1 MSQDIGTQIQDGG
14 VPKPSHLERVWNLF
28 FGTTLPWAPRLCAQ
42 VTFPAPLF
50 DDLIF
55 CLEPMVQWYLLLL
68 FMFFTSAVC
77 SLLVSFQQQVSHF
90 SISPSLVAHP
100 APQAATRV
108 EY

>member
-28 FGTTLPWAPRLCAQ
+28 FGTTLSNFALGTQDAWYVFLSRLCAQ

-55 CLEPMVQWYLLLL
+55 CLEPTVQWYLLLL
-68 FMFFTSAVC
+68 FMFFYKRC
-77 SLLVSFQQQVSHF
+77 L
-90 SISPSLVAHP
+90 
-100 APQAATRV
+100 
-108 EY
+108 